1 LEATLMSLVKSMKTA
16 GIATTAGA
24 QARITSISIRAEFQ
38 GLRRPPTGIREGVL
52 TCDDA
57 RG

>member
-1 LEATLMSLVKSMKTA
+1 MSLVRSVKTA
-16 GIATTAGA
+16 GNATTAGA
-24 QARITSISIRAEFQ
+24 QARITRISIRAEFR
-38 GLRRPPTGIREGVL
+38 GLSRPPTGIREGVL